1 MSHYYA
7 LASASIFALVALA
20 HLMRLVKRWA
30 VQVGSLSVPMFISW
44 LGLFVSAL
52 IAIWGFSQLGQ

>member
-30 VQVGSLSVPMFISW
+30 VQVGSLFVPMFISW